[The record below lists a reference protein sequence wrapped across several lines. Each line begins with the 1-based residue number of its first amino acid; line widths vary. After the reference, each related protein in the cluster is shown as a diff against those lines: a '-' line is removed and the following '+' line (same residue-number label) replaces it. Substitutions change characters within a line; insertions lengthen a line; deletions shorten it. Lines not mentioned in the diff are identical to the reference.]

1 MPAQPPLAFII
12 YAREDAAYCQAL
24 KKHLAGLVATKQ
36 LAIWSD
42 SEISPGEA
50 WDDAIKQ
57 NLKKADLVFALISA
71 DFAWSDYIQNVEMQE
86 ALERHNSGEARIL
99 PILVR
104 HFVWQ
109 ADPVMRQLQLL
120 PKDGLPV
127 NDPHWGSQDKAWVDV
142 VHGVSR
148 TLEKLRAKRGEGEAE
163 APKPLEAAEHR
174 QTEQQIWQTA
184 QQTDTPEALGAY
196 LDQYPKG
203 TYAAQAKKRLQDLK
217 HAAQRE
223 RPPGPLRPALFTLGA
238 LLLLALLYAL
248 WPAPDPVSGGQ
259 TTAESADWTAA
270 QQANTIPTY
279 KQFLNNNPNDPRRA
293 EAETRL
299 STLQEAFDAH
309 RLDAHSLLNAGL
321 EDPARTHL
329 DAMLVLWPGH
339 PNTLDARNLLQNGMP
354 QAAANLLLK

>member
-57 NLKKADLVFALISA
+57 NLKKADLVFALISS

-86 ALERHNSGEARIL
+86 ALKRHNNSEARLL
-99 PILVR
+99 PVIVR
-104 HFVWQ
+104 YFDWEG
-109 ADPVMRQLQLL
+109 DPVMSHLQVL
-120 PKDGLPV
+120 PKDGVPV
-127 NDPHWGSQDKAWVDV
+127 NDNHIWGSQDKAWVDV
-142 VHGVSR
+142 VRGVRR
-148 TLEKLRAKRGEGEAE
+148 TLEQLRAKRAEAE
-163 APKPLEAAEHR
+163 AEAQKQREAAEKSARIEAAQRR
-174 QTEQQIWQTA
+174 QAEAARAREQAEAERRQAEQQIWQTA
-184 QQTDTPEALGAY
+184 QQTDTPEVLRAY

-203 TYAAQAKKRLQDLK
+203 AYAAQAKQRLK
-217 HAAQRE
+217 HLNRAAAQN

-248 WPAPDPVSGGQ
+248 WPVTDPASGGQ
-259 TTAESADWTAA
+259 TAAESADWTAA

-279 KQFLNNNPNDPRRA
+279 EQFLNNNPNDPHRD

-321 EDPARTHL
+321 EDPARVHL
-329 DAMLVLWPGH
+329 DSMLVL
-339 PNTLDARNLLQNGMP
+339 
-354 QAAANLLLK
+354 